1 MDLEKNQII
10 GSIEELIRW
19 LNVNGYSGW
28 DIYDGLNSPIT
39 KKVNNRYI
47 RILLLQMNKY
57 SPINCRPILKI
68 EKGIDLKGTALIAQ
82 AYAKYY
88 QITAENWCLE
98 KLAYLIEYI
107 NDNSL
112 YQDYDYHCWA
122 SHYYPYLSSD
132 GTELNSGSPDII
144 GTSQAII
151 ALSETY
157 SITKDQS
164 IKKILNSASN
174 GLVHLF
180 YQDNDNLPFFRY
192 NLQESSKKAIIIN
205 ASAQAVEALSHYL
218 KVTDDNCIRAVCD
231 NAIQTIIKLQNNDG
245 SWRYST
251 DLFGKAQEIQLDF
264 HQGYILDGMHAYLH
278 LSGSS
283 ADLVSSIHSGSEYY
297 ISKQFR
303 KGKMSYYR
311 YPLPFPIDIHNQAQG
326 VITFSKLLDL
336 DRKYIQMAKEILLWT
351 INNMQDKS
359 GYFYYQKWPCFTN
372 RIPYI
377 RWGQAWMLLALST
390 YLSTQSTRT
399 YELQ

>member
-1 MDLEKNQII
+1 MDLEKNQIT

-19 LNVNGYSGW
+19 LNLNGYSGW

-39 KKVNNRYI
+39 NKVKNRYI

-68 EKGIDLKGTALIAQ
+68 EKGVDLKGIALIAQ

-88 QITAENWCLE
+88 QITGENWCLG

-112 YQDYDYHCWA
+112 YPDYDYHCWA

-132 GTELNSGSPDII
+132 GTELNSGRPDII

-151 ALSETY
+151 ALSEAY

-174 GLVHLF
+174 GLVYLF
-180 YQDNDNLPFFRY
+180 YQDNDNLSFFRY

-218 KVTDDNCIRAVCD
+218 KITDDNCIRAVCD

-245 SWRYST
+245 SWSYST
-251 DLFGKAQEIQLDF
+251 DLFGKAQEVQLDF

-278 LSGSS
+278 LSGSF

-297 ISKQFR
+297 ILKQFR
-303 KGKMSYYR
+303 KGKISYYR

-336 DRKYIQMAKEILLWT
+336 DQKYIQMAKEILLWT

-372 RIPYI
+372 RIPYV
-377 RWGQAWMLLALST
+377 RWGQAWMLLAIST
-390 YLSTQSTRT
+390 YLSAQSTRT